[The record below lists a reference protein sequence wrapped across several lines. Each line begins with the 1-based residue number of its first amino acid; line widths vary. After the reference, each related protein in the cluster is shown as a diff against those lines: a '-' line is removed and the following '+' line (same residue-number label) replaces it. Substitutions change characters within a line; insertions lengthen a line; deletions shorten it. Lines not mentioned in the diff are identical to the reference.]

1 MIRQTSSPPNIF
13 TNFLYASNLELP
25 MKELRTTRLKTSEII
40 CGAIILVAFL
50 IGIFVGS
57 NYVHKT
63 KVVALQRDAI
73 QKGFAEWVVVDSENG
88 ATEFSWKVIE
98 LSAN

>member
-1 MIRQTSSPPNIF
+1 
-13 TNFLYASNLELP
+13 
-25 MKELRTTRLKTSEII
+25 MKELRAARLKPSEII
-40 CGAIILVAFL
+40 CAGIVLAAFL

-73 QKGFAEWVVVDSENG
+73 QKSFTEWVVVDPETG
-88 ATEFSWKVIE
+88 ATEFSWKELE
-98 LSAN
+98 LSSTNP